1 MTMELADLLKSLF
14 GDSHHIE
21 RSGDFVSGDAVVDGE
36 TVTVLGTTAHAP
48 IGVELALR
56 HARVVLDTIQS
67 HPGRTILFLID
78 TQGQHLRRKEELLG
92 INRAM
97 AHLAMC
103 VDLARREGH
112 HIIGLVYD
120 QALSG
125 GFLATGLAAD
135 ACYALPEAEIRVMR
149 IPAMARVTKLSE
161 ELLTELSKTSPVFAP
176 GVVNYVAMG
185 GVRKLW
191 TDDLRSALL
200 AALKRNG
207 VDDIRSLHGKV
218 RGGRTMA
225 ADVIDM
231 VMRVA

>member
-1 MTMELADLLKSLF
+1 MSMELADLLKNLF
-14 GDSHHIE
+14 GESHCIE
-21 RSGDFVSGDAVVDGE
+21 RTGDFVAGEAVVDGE
-36 TVTVLGTTAHAP
+36 TVAVVGTTAHAP

-56 HARVVLDTIQS
+56 HARVVLDTVRS

-78 TQGQHLRRKEELLG
+78 TQGQRLKRQEELIG

-112 HIIGLVYD
+112 HVIGLVYD

-161 ELLTELSKTSPVFAP
+161 DFLTDLSKNSPVFAP
-176 GVVNYVAMG
+176 GVSNYMAMG
-185 GVRKLW
+185 GVKKLW
-191 TDDLRSALL
+191 TGDLRSSL
-200 AALKRNG
+200 ARAMKRNG
-207 VDDIRSLHGKV
+207 VDDNRALHGKV

-231 VMRVA
+231 VMSAA